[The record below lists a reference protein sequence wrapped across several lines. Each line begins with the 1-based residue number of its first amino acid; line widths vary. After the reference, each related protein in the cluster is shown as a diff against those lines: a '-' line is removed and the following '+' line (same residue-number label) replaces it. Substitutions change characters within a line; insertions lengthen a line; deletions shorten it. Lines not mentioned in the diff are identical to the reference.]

1 MHKKSAP
8 EKATGAASTR
18 FLDNIMIAAPCTA
31 DWDNM
36 EGDDTVRF
44 CNLCELNVFNLSGMS
59 GKDAEALLRSK
70 SADTN
75 SSLCIALY
83 RRADGTIITDNCPVG
98 LRKIRNRMLKLK
110 ENGSVLARI
119 AAGLALFVLGL
130 PAEAQDNPN
139 VMMRGDVALPQQKS
153 GPEQGKPNPVSSS
166 PTLGEP
172 TVAPAV
178 ESGKPKMRF
187 GAVPMPYL
195 PELPRTTSTTRPTAD
210 RAALN
215 FYNEAKRYDAAGKF
229 ILAETSFK
237 EAIKAAS
244 KEKHDPKFREKIKKD
259 YADFLR
265 KHNRSKEAAE
275 LAK

>member
-1 MHKKSAP
+1 MHKNSAP
-8 EKATGAASTR
+8 EKATEAAGKR

-31 DWDNM
+31 DWNNM

-59 GKDAEALLRSK
+59 DKDAEALLRSK
-70 SADTN
+70 SADPN

-83 RRADGTIITDNCPVG
+83 RRQDGTIITDNCPVG

-153 GPEQGKPNPVSSS
+153 APEQGKPNPAPSST
-166 PTLGEP
+166 TLGQP
-172 TVAPAV
+172 TVTPTVEPA
-178 ESGKPKMRF
+178 KPRMRF
-187 GAVPMPYL
+187 GTAPMPYQR
-195 PELPRTTSTTRPTAD
+195 ELPRTTGTTKQTAD

-215 FYNEAKRYDAAGKF
+215 FYNEAKRNDAAGKF
-229 ILAETSFK
+229 FLAETNFK

-244 KEKHDPKFREKIKKD
+244 KDEHDPKFREKIKRD
-259 YADFLR
+259 YADFLK

-275 LAK
+275 LTK